1 MNHYEIKLI
10 MKIPFPYVRTSLY
23 HPLTNET
30 FNIILA
36 NALVY
41 SPDEKTELPEEEIYG
56 PTPFFFFLIVM
67 ALTCSN
73 HPYQDWKAIML
84 KMAE

>member
-73 HPYQDWKAIML
+73 HPYQD
-84 KMAE
+84 